1 MTISALKLVEVAGL
15 HLTHSDI
22 HNSPVLKSWDAVKHH
37 CLTRL
42 VHEPI
47 EYLIMLCLDNRNRL
61 IAEETLTKGTVDRTA
76 VYLREVINA
85 VLKHNT
91 KAMIL
96 AHNHPS
102 GETTTTADIKMTV
115 ELQRALGFMTID
127 PHNQLIVAGT
137 QRIRFKSL
145 GHL

>member
-1 MTISALKLVEVAGL
+1 
-15 HLTHSDI
+15 
-22 HNSPVLKSWDAVKHH
+22 
-37 CLTRL
+37 
-42 VHEPI
+42 
-47 EYLIMLCLDNRNRL
+47 MLCLDNRNRL
-61 IAEETLTKGTVDRTA
+61 IAEETLTKGTVDQTA

-85 VLKHNT
+85 VRKHHT
-91 KAMIL
+91 KAVIL

-115 ELQRALGFMTID
+115 ELQRALGFITID
-127 PHNQLIVAGT
+127 PHNQIIVAGT